1 MHSTSN
7 TAFNLG
13 SIPSR
18 CIIKENRG
26 FIMARVNKLYS
37 ETMRELSE
45 LDEDSL
51 TLYAM
56 RWGLIDGDT
65 SLIDKVGIKVFEQI
79 PPATA
84 IQKNAL
90 LQILASFDDSIER
103 REWADRIEGKA
114 TQRLVN
120 INHDTSDGV
129 DSLKDYTKQK
139 LDELFGG
146 L

>member
-1 MHSTSN
+1 
-7 TAFNLG
+7 
-13 SIPSR
+13 
-18 CIIKENRG
+18 
-26 FIMARVNKLYS
+26 MARVNKLYS